1 MYTTGSLFGND
12 CASKHKEETHHEL
25 QHRLP

>member
-12 CASKHKEETHHEL
+12 SAFKHKDETHDEL